1 MRANLRR
8 LSELPAAESLKR
20 DYLQRVDLSWIY
32 HDSALEGV
40 VYQNSELIL
49 AMRGDAAPDPTLVS
63 TFDEIRQNRAAVEL
77 VKEMSKQEKLRID
90 FDTLTAIYEKLA
102 PDEMEGKKVPT
113 YRKDM
118 PIHRL
123 YFHEI
128 ATPDKI
134 VPKLKA
140 FFQWMNAPDT
150 KKSTHV
156 VRLAAKAHFHL
167 LHIYPFPK
175 HSGRIARMV
184 MNLILLQDDY
194 PPAVIHSTER
204 QRYYDALKTNDNAL
218 ANVVREALVSSMET
232 GTRFFEAALPPPPP
246 PPSRKIARPKPRAVS
261 TKPPPP
267 RILRPM
273 VRPSAKQRRT
283 GPIVPKTSGPL
294 PKAFV
299 SKSSAPNREPLM
311 RLPIAVPAP
320 TPAKTDAPAKA
331 SKAVPAKAAVPT
343 KAVPTKVVPSKA
355 EPSKAVPSKAEPS
368 KAEPTKAEP
377 TKAEPVKAKPT
388 TTATLSKTSK
398 PAKKVSTAAKAPV
411 AKNAPIKKVAKKA
424 PAKAPIKKV
433 AKKAPAKAAIKKVAK
448 KAPIKKVA
456 KKAPAKAKRK

>member
-8 LSELPAAESLKR
+8 LTELPAAERFKR
-20 DYLQRVDLSWIY
+20 EYLQRLDLSWIY

-77 VKEMSKQEKLRID
+77 VKEMAKQDKLRID
-90 FDTLTAIYEKLA
+90 FDTITAIYEKLA
-102 PDEMEGKKVPT
+102 PDEMEGKKVPI

-140 FFQWMNAPDT
+140 FFQWMNAADT

-156 VRLAAKAHFHL
+156 VRLAAKAHFNL

-175 HSGRIARMV
+175 HSGRIARLV
-184 MNLILLQDDY
+184 MNLILLHDDY

-232 GTRFFEAALPPPPP
+232 GTKPPFRRLPRRRPRRSPG
-246 PPSRKIARPKPRAVS
+246 PSRVRC
-261 TKPPPP
+261 
-267 RILRPM
+267 
-273 VRPSAKQRRT
+273 RPSRRRRACPGRSCARAPSPDARARSCPRRPVRCPRRSCPSPRPPT
-283 GPIVPKTSGPL
+283 GS
-294 PKAFV
+294 
-299 SKSSAPNREPLM
+299 R
-311 RLPIAVPAP
+311 
-320 TPAKTDAPAKA
+320 
-331 SKAVPAKAAVPT
+331 
-343 KAVPTKVVPSKA
+343 
-355 EPSKAVPSKAEPS
+355 
-368 KAEPTKAEP
+368 
-377 TKAEPVKAKPT
+377 
-388 TTATLSKTSK
+388 
-398 PAKKVSTAAKAPV
+398 
-411 AKNAPIKKVAKKA
+411 
-424 PAKAPIKKV
+424 
-433 AKKAPAKAAIKKVAK
+433 
-448 KAPIKKVA
+448 
-456 KKAPAKAKRK
+456 